1 MDASTSPS
9 HIAVL
14 SRYQEQFEKGLSNG
28 EFDPLLYPRD
38 GLVAY
43 ILIIFLLVPHHKIPF
58 LGFIRWQVFAFAV
71 CFQANVIRRCRSSGP
86 AIGYLIGIVSAFSL
100 MWAALLIVFSNPQRD
115 FKRIQK
121 RKKVSNADPAPK
133 ARAGHG
139 DGALTPSE
147 HAFSREGSTSRTK
160 YAGSSASE
168 ERSPSARGAFDN
180 AKGQVELTRKLD
192 SEPATRD
199 EYFWQACPSES
210 VIQRLGWVLDLVT
223 NVRGIG
229 WNWQI
234 LGLPG
239 PPPDV
244 YEQLRKGDEAWAR
257 RNDPSAAGM
266 GNDVYWTRGDLLR
279 YSVRHFL
286 VNYLLLDLSKAAMM
300 KDLHFWMSPDSEA
313 PAYLP
318 HIIRESYAAT
328 RAYRLLLSLLMI
340 SVALQQI
347 FIMGP
352 IFFVG
357 ILGPSVLGVQAEA
370 WRYPSFWGSYTN
382 VFDRALLGWWG
393 GWWHQTFRASFGA
406 PIAWLF
412 PNPDGKKSSPGAR
425 LLQLTMAFMMSGVLH
440 ACGSY
445 AAFPPT
451 RPLRGSLLFFA
462 LQPLGIALHLAGT
475 SLLRQLGPTSWCPL
489 WIRRMSNFIYTHAW
503 LYCTAPLLLDDMSRA
518 GVWLFEPVPVSLMQ
532 GLGFGVEGEGW
543 WRWKFPWAHWHQG
556 QHWWDSGL
564 TF

>member
-1 MDASTSPS
+1 MEASTPPS
-9 HIAVL
+9 HIAVV
-14 SRYQEQFEKGLSNG
+14 SRHQKQFDKALSNG
-28 EFDPLLYPRD
+28 EIDPLLYPRD

-43 ILIIFLLVPHHKIPF
+43 ILIIFLLVPHHKIPLF
-58 LGFIRWQVFAFAV
+58 GFIRWQVFAFAV
-71 CFQANVIRRCRSSGP
+71 CFHANVIRRCRSSGP
-86 AIGYLIGIVSAFSL
+86 AIGFLIGIVSAWSL
-100 MWAALLIVFSNPQRD
+100 MWAALLIVFANPQRD

-121 RKKVSNADPAPK
+121 REKASNADPAPK
-133 ARAGHG
+133 ARAGRG
-139 DGALTPSE
+139 DDS
-147 HAFSREGSTSRTK
+147 
-160 YAGSSASE
+160 AGSSASE
-168 ERSPSARGAFDN
+168 ERSLPRRDAFEKAN
-180 AKGQVELTRKLD
+180 GQVASTRKLYG
-192 SEPATRD
+192 EPATTD

-223 NVRGIG
+223 NVRGVG

-239 PPPDV
+239 PPPHV
-244 YEQLRKGDEAWAR
+244 YEQLRKEDEAWAR
-257 RNDPSAAGM
+257 RSHLSAAGT
-266 GNDVYWTRGDLLR
+266 GNAVHWTRGGLLR

-286 VNYLLLDLSKAAMM
+286 LNYLLLDLGKAAMM
-300 KDLHFWMSPDSEA
+300 KDPHFWAYPNSQA

-318 HIIRESYAAT
+318 HIVRESYAAT
-328 RAYRLLLSLLMI
+328 RAYRLLLSLLMLTI
-340 SVALQQI
+340 ALRLI
-347 FIMGP
+347 FIMAP

-357 ILGPSVLGVQAEA
+357 ILGPNVLGVQAEA

-382 VFDRALLGWWG
+382 VLDRGLLGWWG

-412 PNPDGKKSSPGAR
+412 PNPNAEERSPGAR
-425 LLQLTMAFMMSGVLH
+425 LLQLTVAFMMSGVLY

-445 AAFPPT
+445 TAFPPT
-451 RPLRGSLLFFA
+451 QPLRGSLSFFV
-462 LQPLGIALHLAGT
+462 LQPLGIALQLAGT
-475 SLLRQLGPTSWCPL
+475 NFLRRLGLASWCPL
-489 WIRRMSNFIYTHAW
+489 SIRRMSNFIYTHAW
-503 LYCTAPLLLDDMSRA
+503 LYYTAPFLLDDMSRA
-518 GVWLFEPVPVSLMQ
+518 GVWLFEPVPVSPTQ